1 MPKLRT
7 ELKLW
12 PLLTRKTHVN
22 SPLTTIVLCLG
33 IALVICFIFR
43 FIFASKR
50 DLWFA
55 RTASTVFNQRGFL
68 GSYLALGYPKTWQG
82 TLVTLSEL
90 ILIVLACAAVLYLSS
105 AQPS

>member
-1 MPKLRT
+1 M
-7 ELKLW
+7 
-12 PLLTRKTHVN
+12 N

-33 IALVICFIFR
+33 LALVICFIFR

-68 GSYLALGYPKTWQG
+68 GSYLSLGYPKTWQG
-82 TLVTLSEL
+82 ALVTLSEL
-90 ILIVLACAAVLYLSS
+90 SLIVLTCVAVLYLSS
-105 AQPS
+105 AQTS

>member
-68 GSYLALGYPKTWQG
+68 GSYLSLGYPKTWQG
-82 TLVTLSEL
+82 ALVTLSEL
-90 ILIVLACAAVLYLSS
+90 SLIVLTCVAVLYLSS